1 MAKTHTLTAV
11 AAGGDVQRKVDGAE
25 RVIVK
30 TGKTLES
37 FKVGE
42 LDSLTI
48 EPVLER
54 MCVIDRDGRGRYQP
68 LWPGSRVDVGEDR
81 WPVAELASFRLELI
95 PKPVEAPTPLPSPFV
110 EVTYLPDSVGH
121 VRPPEIVEL
130 AGGMLSGV
138 VYDLGPEHGLDWS
151 SGRPWGVYWN
161 AVATARRV
169 EPEELQK
176 PTTNGAKT
184 TTTTKAR
191 A

>member
-1 MAKTHTLTAV
+1 MAKTHTLSVV
-11 AAGGDVQRKVDGAE
+11 AAGGDVLRKVDGAT
-25 RVIVK
+25 RILVK
-30 TGKTLES
+30 TGRTLES
-37 FKVGE
+37 FKVDE

-54 MCVIDRDGRGRYQP
+54 MLVIGRDGRGRYQP

-95 PKPVEAPTPLPSPFV
+95 AKPVEAPAPLPSRV
-110 EVTYLPDSVGH
+110 WEVTYLDPERAPD
-121 VRPPEIVEL
+121 IVEL
-130 AGGMLSGV
+130 AGGKVDGV
-138 VYDLGPEHGLDWS
+138 IYDLGPEHGLDWS
-151 SGRPWGVYWN
+151 SGRTWGSYLDG
-161 AVATARRV
+161 VATMRRV

-176 PTTNGAKT
+176 PATNGA